1 MTEEIS
7 TSPDGT
13 VTLTPKGLRI
23 LKLTW
28 ATALFG
34 AGATEETQYPSL
46 DAAKTAV
53 DLMLAGVL
61 EADGTVATA
70 ADATMGT
77 TLRH

>member
-1 MTEEIS
+1 MTQEINP
-7 TSPDGT
+7 SPEGI
-13 VTLTPKGLRI
+13 VTLTPIGLRI

-34 AGATEETQYPSL
+34 AGATEGTQYPSL

-61 EADGTVATA
+61 EADGTVAA
-70 ADATMGT
+70 VADATMGT

>member
-7 TSPDGT
+7 TSPDGS

-34 AGATEETQYPSL
+34 AGATEGTQYPSL

-61 EADGTVATA
+61 EADGTVAAA
-70 ADATMGT
+70 ADATMDMR
-77 TLRH
+77 LCH

>member
-1 MTEEIS
+1 MTAEIS

-13 VTLTPKGLRI
+13 VTLTPRGLRI

-34 AGATEETQYPSL
+34 AGATEGTQYPSL

-61 EADGTVATA
+61 EAEGTVAA
-70 ADATMGT
+70 VADATTVT